1 MAETEAAKA
10 VARAAATRAAHL
22 NWLGMVRAGSAATE
36 GERTADVGDV
46 AEAWKATGR
55 RWLKQ

>member
-36 GERTADVGDV
+36 G
-46 AEAWKATGR
+46 
-55 RWLKQ
+55 KQLCEIVP